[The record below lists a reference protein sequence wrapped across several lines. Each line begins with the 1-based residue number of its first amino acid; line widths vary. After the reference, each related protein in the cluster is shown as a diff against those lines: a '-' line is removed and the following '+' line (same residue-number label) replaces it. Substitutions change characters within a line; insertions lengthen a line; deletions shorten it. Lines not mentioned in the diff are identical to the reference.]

1 MYPVIPLIWKWK
13 GSARDE
19 ARGDSRPPPR
29 FRIVYVGSGERWM
42 ARLAWFAIELDK
54 SQKRVH
60 TNKEQLMAKTSV
72 RDGE

>member
-1 MYPVIPLIWKWK
+1 MKPEET
-13 GSARDE
+13 A
-19 ARGDSRPPPR
+19 PPPRR

-42 ARLAWFAIELDK
+42 APLACFAIELDK

-60 TNKEQLMAKTSV
+60 TNKEQLMAKSSV